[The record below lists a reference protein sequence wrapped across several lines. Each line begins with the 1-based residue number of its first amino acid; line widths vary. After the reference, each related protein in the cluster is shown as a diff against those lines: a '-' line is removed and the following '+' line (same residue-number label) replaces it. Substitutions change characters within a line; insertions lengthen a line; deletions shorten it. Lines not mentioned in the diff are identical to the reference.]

1 MTVPKGQKKRDE
13 GATARRPGVGDS
25 PRFGLGAEVV
35 VIGPT
40 PRRLIGR
47 YGRVVGLD
55 ALWAQVEFA
64 GALRYWLPMRSL
76 GHAYGGEL

>member
-1 MTVPKGQKKRDE
+1 MTVPKGPKRSDG
-13 GATARRPGVGDS
+13 GAARRPPLGSS

-35 VIGPT
+35 VTGPT
-40 PRRLIGR
+40 PRRLVGR

-55 ALWAQVEFA
+55 ALWAQVEFD
-64 GALRYWLPMRSL
+64 GALLYWLPMRSL